1 MRISCFGSS
10 TETPSEL
17 YDEMKLVGKLLAL
30 RGVGIA
36 TGAFGGIGMQ
46 AAPEGATAEGGI
58 PIVGYTYGGNPA
70 NRYVNEVVDCQ
81 KLATSIPFDAE
92 YCVRL
97 AGLLSSDAFII
108 AGGGGAGTF
117 LELIATINFNQKF
130 WKPMKRAAILET
142 RDGAPGT
149 WNDSMLAAL
158 KTWGVMSEQV
168 AASFRSVN
176 SAQKAVLWACD
187 GVW

>member
-1 MRISCFGSS
+1 MRVTCFGSGKDG
-10 TETPSEL
+10 PADL
-17 YDEMKLVGKLLAL
+17 YEAMKTVGRLLAL

-46 AAPEGATAEGGI
+46 AGPEGAAGEVPLT
-58 PIVGYTYGGNPA
+58 GYTYGGKPA
-70 NRYVNEVVDCQ
+70 NSYISEVVDCGA
-81 KLATSIPFDAE
+81 LASNIPFDAD

-108 AGGGGAGTF
+108 AGGGGPGTF

-130 WKPMKRAAILET
+130 WNPMKRMAILEM
-142 RDGAPGT
+142 RPGT
-149 WNDSMLAAL
+149 SAWNDRMLAELMA
-158 KTWGVMSEQV
+158 WGILSEEV
-168 AASFRSVN
+168 SNSIRVVN
-176 SAQKAVLWACD
+176 SAEKAVQWVCD